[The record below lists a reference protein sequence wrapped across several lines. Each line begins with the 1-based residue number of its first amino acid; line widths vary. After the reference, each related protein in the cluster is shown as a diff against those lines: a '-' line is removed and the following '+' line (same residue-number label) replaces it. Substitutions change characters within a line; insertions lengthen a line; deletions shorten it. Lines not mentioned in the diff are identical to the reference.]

1 MSNSCLKPLPSNI
14 GDELTSTYGVEYKQM
29 ISGIKTLTTSCPTK
43 GGKSK
48 RSRRTKKG
56 GNMLSAQTFKYI
68 TYAIFTVIMGYM
80 TAGGSIAMEGI
91 LNGLSAVF
99 SGQCGTMGNQLWG
112 IFGFANPVC
121 AAYNS
126 TMLLITNA
134 LSGSP
139 MAWGA
144 LGSLVYA
151 TLKAPFI
158 LASSVKIST
167 YLMARVIPTDILAP
181 GQLQVLYQEA
191 SEALPQVLAITN
203 PQQQQQIQNIFPG
216 TGETVG
222 QLAAA
227 ANNNDDLDAANALL
241 GLRGSTGGKR
251 RKTGKK
257 AKKTKTVKKTKKS
270 KKSKKSKKNKKTM
283 KTKKAKKIKKAKK

>member
-14 GDELTSTYGVEYKQM
+14 GDELTSTYGAEYKQM
-29 ISGIKTLTTSCPTK
+29 ISGMKTLTTSCPTK

-68 TYAIFTVIMGYM
+68 TYAIFTTILAYM

-99 SGQCGTMGNQLWG
+99 NGECGTMGNQLWG
-112 IFGFANPVC
+112 IFGFANPIC
-121 AAYNS
+121 GAYNS

-134 LSGSP
+134 LNLNP
-139 MAWGA
+139 MALGA

-167 YLMARVIPTDILAP
+167 YLMARVIPAEILAP
-181 GQLQVLYQEA
+181 SQLQVLYKEA
-191 SEALPQVLAITN
+191 FDALPQVLAITN
-203 PQQQQQIQNIFPG
+203 SQQQQQIQNIFP
-216 TGETVG
+216 
-222 QLAAA
+222 AAA
-227 ANNNDDLDAANALL
+227 TGSPPQPAAATNNEDLDAANALL
-241 GLRGSTGGKR
+241 D
-251 RKTGKK
+251 
-257 AKKTKTVKKTKKS
+257 
-270 KKSKKSKKNKKTM
+270 
-283 KTKKAKKIKKAKK
+283 